1 MTPPPAPLCVARR
14 LCFGWPGHTLF
25 MDLSFSV
32 KPGLTLVLGGDG
44 CGKTSLLR
52 LLAGEIAPTGGS
64 LLRQAG
70 AACLADLG
78 DPALD
83 TITARDWLAQQ
94 QQRWPF
100 WDAAAADAA
109 VDALALAPHLDKT
122 LAMLSTGS
130 RRKPGLVVALASGA
144 ALTLLD
150 QPYAAL
156 DLASRRWLDQF
167 LQASASG
174 ARRAWV
180 LADHVLPAGLAEAPL
195 AGLIDLGPIHPDTA
209 A

>member
-1 MTPPPAPLCVARR
+1 MTPPSAPLCVARR
-14 LCFGWPGHTLF
+14 LCFGWPGQALF
-25 MDLSFSV
+25 TNLSFSI

-44 CGKTSLLR
+44 RGKTSLLR
-52 LLAGEIAPTGGS
+52 LLGGEIAPTGGS

-70 AACLADLG
+70 VACLADLN

-83 TITARDWLAQQ
+83 TITPRDWLAQQ
-94 QQRWPF
+94 QRRWPT

-109 VDALALAPHLDKT
+109 IDALSLAPHLDKS

-130 RRKPGLVVALASGA
+130 RRKPGLVAALASGA

-156 DLASRRWLDQF
+156 DLASRRWLDEC
-167 LQASASG
+167 LLAAATC

-180 LADHVLPAGLAEAPL
+180 LADHALPAGLVDLPL
-195 AGLIDLGPIHPDTA
+195 AGLIDLGPIHPDA
-209 A
+209 AA

>member
-1 MTPPPAPLCVARR
+1 MTRSPAPLCVARR
-14 LCFGWPGHTLF
+14 LCFGWPGHKLF
-25 MDLSFSV
+25 TDLSFSI

-44 CGKTSLLR
+44 GGKTSLLR
-52 LLAGEIAPTGGS
+52 LLASEIAPTGGS
-64 LLRQAG
+64 LLCQAG
-70 AACLADLG
+70 ATCLADPG

-83 TITARDWLAQQ
+83 TVTARDWLAQQ
-94 QQRWPF
+94 QQRWPS

-156 DLASRRWLDQF
+156 DLASRRWLDQC
-167 LQASASG
+167 LLAA
-174 ARRAWV
+174 ATDPRRAWV
-180 LADHVLPAGLAEAPL
+180 LADHALPDGLADLPL